1 MLQFETVEIEVSQPK
16 TEETETH
23 EETIEVQFEKPQEV
37 IKLCQFDQTS
47 TALIKLFREKQVCDF
62 NL

>member
-1 MLQFETVEIEVSQPK
+1 MFYNKWGTSQEIHIPLLVELQYPINSFKQ
-16 TEETETH
+16 
-23 EETIEVQFEKPQEV
+23 PQEV